1 MNASRCWAR
10 RREMFSMHWK
20 RRKDTVQ
27 PISKGWKREIIVTWH
42 GLSPRTTLPKANEY
56 NRLQNDVTKISRKN
70 NTSASFAKGRDETA
84 DPRETLKRTLLWKAE
99 NDLIDIGLSAIYS
112 S

>member
-1 MNASRCWAR
+1 
-10 RREMFSMHWK
+10 
-20 RRKDTVQ
+20 
-27 PISKGWKREIIVTWH
+27 
-42 GLSPRTTLPKANEY
+42 
-56 NRLQNDVTKISRKN
+56 VTKISRKN